1 MHMSAYKS
9 VNSMALYL
17 CTQAALK
24 SMREREVDDGHIINM
39 NR

>member
-1 MHMSAYKS
+1 MLQ
-9 VNSMALYL
+9 VNVMALCL
-17 CTQAALK
+17 CTRAAVK